1 MADFRDLFTPRAI
14 AFNWTNDPYNQNN
27 YIGADLFPARK
38 KVGLDLSWIKGSRG
52 LPISLMPSAFD
63 AQATYRDRMGVELT
77 ETEMPFFREAYKIK
91 EKDRQK
97 LVELENT
104 NSAYANAVIQRIY
117 DDVNDLIRGARVARE
132 RMVMQLLFPEDG
144 NIGIKF
150 KANGTDYTYNY
161 DPNGTWKQNNYF
173 ALTSTDM
180 WTATSTADPFN
191 TFETVKKSVR
201 SNTGSSLA
209 YAIMNSATFSKMAK
223 CDAIKNRYI
232 SVNNVSLAYLT
243 DEEVKR
249 IVETTCGIS
258 IILNDER
265 YKDESRVSQAFVP
278 DDYVAVIPGV
288 DNASPLGNMWMS
300 STPEEID
307 LQGDSK
313 ADVAIV
319 DGGVAITQETLV
331 HPVNINTFASMIALP
346 SYERMDE
353 CALIKVA

>member
-14 AFNWTNDPYNQNN
+14 AFNWTNDPFNQNN
-27 YIGADLFPARK
+27 YMGADLFPSRK

-63 AQATYRDRMGVELT
+63 AQATYRDRLGIELT
-77 ETEMPFFREAYKIK
+77 ETEMPFFREGYKIK
-91 EKDRQK
+91 EKDRQE
-97 LVELENT
+97 LVRVQ
-104 NSAYANAVIQRIY
+104 SVGDAYANAVIQRIY

-132 RMVMQLLFPEDG
+132 RMVTQLLFPEEG

-150 KANGTDYTYNY
+150 KANGTNYTYNY

-191 TFETVKKSVR
+191 TFETVKKAVR
-201 SNTGSSLA
+201 SNTGSTPVIA
-209 YAIMNSATFSKMAK
+209 VMNSNTFSTMAK

-243 DEEVKR
+243 DDEVKR
-249 IVETTCGIS
+249 IVEATCGIS
-258 IILNDER
+258 IVLNDER
-265 YKDESRVSQAFVP
+265 YKDESKTSHAFVP
-278 DDYVAVIPGV
+278 DNYVAMIPGT

-300 STPEEID
+300 ATPEEID
-307 LQGDSK
+307 LAGE
-313 ADVAIV
+313 ATAEVAIV
-319 DGGVAITQETLV
+319 DTGVAITQIVTT
-331 HPVNINTFASMIALP
+331 HPVNINTYASMIALP